1 MAPRRTA
8 VLSALIAFL
17 TVLAIGGF
25 ARPAAAS
32 ASTTGFTFVDIPGQ
46 DGVVLKANWIAPTAA
61 GPHPALI
68 FPSSWGLND
77 AEYLAQAGAL
87 AEAGYV
93 VISYTPRGWWGSG
106 GEIDTAGPQDM
117 ADLSKVVDWTIANT
131 ATDPARIGAAG
142 VSYGAGISML
152 GAAFDK
158 RIRAVAM
165 LSGWSD
171 LVYSLYG
178 DQTRHKQSAGLLQLA
193 AELAGHIG
201 PDLSGKLADF
211 TANRNVDQVQA
222 WARVRSPATYLDQI
236 NANHPAVLIANAW
249 GDSIFPPDQLLG
261 FFASLT
267 MPKRLEL
274 RPGDH
279 AIAELTGLLG
289 LPNDVWTSLRRWM
302 DQYLG
307 GAETGIENEPAVQ
320 IHPDNAATEAY
331 ASWSALATSTK
342 RYGLGGIRPLDQTGL
357 LGDAPSTGWSKQLP
371 TGLDTTA
378 DGGVVLLTNGI
389 AAFTGQQPQ
398 IWLPT
403 VDRYRAGVWAS
414 ARPSSPLRIRG
425 VPHVHLNL
433 TGTAPAGTVVAYLY
447 DLDALGNAKLITHE
461 PVSWLADA
469 GGTRTVDVDLSAAA
483 YDVPAGDSL
492 TLVVD
497 TVDPLYYDANPAGA
511 SVTIAGGSYLDV
523 PVR

>member
-1 MAPRRTA
+1 MALRRWPVWAALMALLSTLA
-8 VLSALIAFL
+8 VGGL
-17 TVLAIGGF
+17 TG
-25 ARPAAAS
+25 PAAA
-32 ASTTGFTFVDIPGQ
+32 ATTFTFVDIPGQ
-46 DGVVLKANWIAPTAA
+46 DGVALTANWIAPATA
-61 GPHPALI
+61 GKHPALI

-77 AEYLAQAGAL
+77 LEYLAQAKAL
-87 AEAGYV
+87 AAAGYV
-93 VISYTPRGWWGSG
+93 VVSYTPRGWWGSG

-117 ADLSKVVDWTIANT
+117 ADLSKVLDWTIANT
-131 ATDPARIGAAG
+131 PTDPARIGAAG
-142 VSYGAGISML
+142 VSYGAGISLL
-152 GAAFDK
+152 GAAFDH

-165 LSGWSD
+165 LSGWTD

-178 DQTRHKQSAGLLQLA
+178 DQTRHKQSAGFLQLA
-193 AELAGHIG
+193 AQLLGNEGS
-201 PDLSGKLADF
+201 DLSGKLADF
-211 TANRNVDQVQA
+211 NADRNVDQVQA
-222 WARVRSPATYLDQI
+222 WARVRSPGTYLNQI

-249 GDSIFPPDQLLG
+249 GDSFFPPDQLIN
-261 FFASLT
+261 FFGGLT
-267 MPKRLEL
+267 TPKRLEL

-279 AIAELTGLLG
+279 AIAELTGLVG

-331 ASWSALATSTK
+331 GSWDAQSTVTL
-342 RYGLGGIRPLDQTGL
+342 RYGLGGIRLLDQTGL
-357 LGDAPSTGWSKQLP
+357 LGGAPSTGWSKRLP

-389 AAFTGQQPQ
+389 AAFTGARPQ

-414 ARPSSPLRIRG
+414 ARPATPVKIRG

-433 TGTAPAGTVVAYLY
+433 TGTASTGTVVAYLY

-461 PVSWLADA
+461 PVSWTS
-469 GGTRTVDVDLSAAA
+469 GGSGTRTVDADLSAAA